1 VVIIVVLKPDPRVD
15 PKQISGHESGGL
27 IWVDTIQYI
36 DKNNYYHNFKTLL
49 ESRPGAIL
57 ELWVRTVNSGW
68 PKIFHKNGTKQ
79 PHFDQKHFKT
89 KSTGFLPLIYMG
101 FLLG

>member
-1 VVIIVVLKPDPRVD
+1 MVIIVVLKPDPRVD

-57 ELWVRTVNSGW
+57 EL
-68 PKIFHKNGTKQ
+68 
-79 PHFDQKHFKT
+79 
-89 KSTGFLPLIYMG
+89 
-101 FLLG
+101 